1 MRRILW
7 VVLAVLMVLSSCGA
21 VENRTYLYDQTMLHK
36 DLHEAQWVIV
46 GTVTELLAEY
56 KPEGGSVAETYF
68 VPTVVSVDRVF
79 ADRTGTLGEEITV
92 RQTCHTNPDGIRPK
106 PMPQLEV
113 GETYFFSLYLAPD
126 GETVIIGGTA
136 AKITADGVPVGL
148 LERYRSCF
156 TLYGTEEVFYEAVE
170 AFLALPAVSEPAW
183 NPADADTP
191 WERGKTDLYDY
202 PVYTAWESMKR
213 LALVEGCRSLTGEE
227 YSVEGTSDS
236 FTEAVIVCRSGF
248 PYWRFTYPEGKIF
261 YTPAIYPEYMA

>member
-1 MRRILW
+1 MRRLLCMIIFF
-7 VVLAVLMVLSSCGA
+7 LMVFSSCGA
-21 VENRTYLYDQTMLHK
+21 EENRTYLYDQTMLHK

-56 KPEGGSVAETYF
+56 RPEGGSVAETYF

-79 ADRTGTLGEEITV
+79 ADRTGTLGNEITV
-92 RQTCHTNPDGIRPK
+92 RQTCHTGYVSPE
-106 PMPQLEV
+106 PMPHLSV
-113 GETYFFSLYLAPD
+113 GEQYFFSLYLAPD

-136 AKITADGVPVGL
+136 AQITEDGVPVGL

-156 TLYGTEEVFYEAVE
+156 TLYGTEEIFYEAVE

-202 PVYTAWESMKR
+202 PVYTAWEAMKR
-213 LALVEGCRSLTGEE
+213 LALVDGCRSLTGEE
-227 YSVEGTSDS
+227 YFVVGLSDS
-236 FTEAVIVCRSGF
+236 YTEAVLVCRSGF
-248 PYWRFTYPEGKIF
+248 PYWRFTYPEGQVY
-261 YTPAIYPEYMA
+261 YTPAIYTDYMA